1 MLKFK
6 IVNTIFLL
14 LIVLLAIVKLFV
26 SVPIFVF
33 LLLFILWITITAI
46 GSFNI
51 LWNYHLTAYHKNN
64 SVSDKIVAITFDDGP
79 HPVYTLSVLK
89 LLKKF
94 NAKATFFCVGKEVEK
109 YPDIVKKIIG
119 QGHLIGN
126 HTYSHSNTFGFM
138 NAHQIINEINTTDKI
153 INAVTLKKPLLFRP
167 PFGVTNP
174 SIAKAIQ
181 KTKHQVIGWSVR
193 SLDTVLKTDKKIV
206 NRIVKKLKT
215 GDIILLHDT
224 SEKTVIAL
232 EQLLLILQ
240 QEHYKIVTVDVLL
253 NGKTDE

>member
-64 SVSDKIVAITFDDGP
+64 SISDKIVAITFDDGP